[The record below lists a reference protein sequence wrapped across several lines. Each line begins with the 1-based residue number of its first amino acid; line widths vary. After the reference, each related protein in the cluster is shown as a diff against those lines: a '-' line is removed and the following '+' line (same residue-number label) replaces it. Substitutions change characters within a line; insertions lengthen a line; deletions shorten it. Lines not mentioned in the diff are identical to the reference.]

1 MENNNEKS
9 TLKYYSGTFENGDR
23 LQSDAIPI
31 VLYKK
36 IYFEYVGDTPLSYN
50 KALLDANGEFLGDI
64 KIDTFRPK
72 IKTKFGFTIL
82 SGEIELIGGYE
93 LDSFPE
99 YPKTEVL
106 KKIDDYDKFLKEFE
120 LLNWKPVLV
129 QKVLTDGIKDYIR
142 GAKKEKT
149 TRASVIKMVNDFHDK
164 QTQID

>member
-1 MENNNEKS
+1 M
-9 TLKYYSGTFENGDR
+9 
-23 LQSDAIPI
+23 
-31 VLYKK
+31 
-36 IYFEYVGDTPLSYN
+36 
-50 KALLDANGEFLGDI
+50 
-64 KIDTFRPK
+64 
-72 IKTKFGFTIL
+72 